1 MTNSQ
6 DKPDTLADR
15 RSFLKLAAAGT
26 VTGGAA
32 AIAGPAAA
40 SAAAPQ
46 AEAENGQYRETAH
59 VKRYYDL
66 ARF

>member
-1 MTNSQ
+1 MKQSEQ
-6 DKPDTLADR
+6 QASAIADR

-32 AIAGPAAA
+32 IAAGTAT
-40 SAAAPQ
+40 AAPVP
-46 AEAENGQYRETAH
+46 EASDDGRYRETAH
-59 VKRYYDL
+59 VKRYYEL